1 MAGVARWAV
10 ITAAVEAAAT
20 GVVLFIRPSLFAR
33 LVFDAEFSG
42 AGQALGRLAA
52 FALLALALTTW
63 PTSRPTSYLAS
74 SVRALLI
81 YNVLATIY
89 LVYVGIGGVLTWN
102 SPVAGGRAPHD
113 PFASSRLA
121 GAREAAD
128 E

>member
-89 LVYVGIGGVLTWN
+89 LVYVGIGGELTGILLWPAVALHAILAVLL
-102 SPVAGGRAPHD
+102 GRAWSAPN
-113 PFASSRLA
+113 
-121 GAREAAD
+121 
-128 E
+128 